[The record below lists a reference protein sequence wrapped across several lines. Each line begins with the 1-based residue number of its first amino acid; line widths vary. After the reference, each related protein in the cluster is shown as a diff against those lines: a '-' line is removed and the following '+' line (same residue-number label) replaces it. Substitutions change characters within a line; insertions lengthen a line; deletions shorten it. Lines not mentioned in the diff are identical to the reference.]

1 MSVELKNDERLD
13 DLHRKGYKIIQSP
26 KKFCFGVDAVLL
38 AGFADIKPTD
48 HVLDI
53 GTGTGIIPILLEGR
67 DKGEHFDAI
76 DVQYESIDMATRSV
90 SFNHLEDKIK
100 LHCINIKEATE
111 LFPLSSFDAVVT
123 NPPYMAGSSGI
134 NNPGSAKAIARF
146 ELEASLDEWIEAS
159 SRLVKVS
166 GKLFMIHRPHR
177 LTDIMATLDKYQ
189 MTVKRIRMVH
199 PYVHKEANMVLIEAV
214 RQGKSQV
221 IVEPPLI
228 IYQDKNVYTDEIY
241 DIYGYDKK
249 AMVEGKQ

>member
-1 MSVELKNDERLD
+1 MSIELKKDERID
-13 DLHRKGYKIIQSP
+13 DLHRKGYKIIQHSE
-26 KKFCFGVDAVLL
+26 KFCFGMDAVLL
-38 AGFADIKPTD
+38 AGFADIKTKD

-67 DKGEHFDAI
+67 DKGSQFDAI
-76 DVQYESIDMATRSV
+76 DVQSESIDMASRSV
-90 SFNHLEDKIK
+90 TLNGLDNKIK

-134 NNPGSAKAIARF
+134 KNPGSAKAIARF
-146 ELEASLDEWIEAS
+146 ELEASLEEWIEAAA
-159 SRLVKVS
+159 RLVKVK
-166 GKLFMIHRPHR
+166 GKLFMVHRPHR
-177 LTDIMATLDKYQ
+177 LTDIMSSLNKHK

-214 RQGKSQV
+214 RHGKSQV

-228 IYQDKNVYTDEIY
+228 VYKDVNVYTDEIY
-241 DIYGYDKK
+241 EIYGYDK
-249 AMVEGKQ
+249 ER